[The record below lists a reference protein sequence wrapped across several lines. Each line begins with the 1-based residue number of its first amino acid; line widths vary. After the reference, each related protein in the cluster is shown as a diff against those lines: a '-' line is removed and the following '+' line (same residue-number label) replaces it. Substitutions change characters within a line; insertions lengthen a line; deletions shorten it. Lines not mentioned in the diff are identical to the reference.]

1 MILFSWQLPKVQNK
15 PKVYNQETD
24 DEDENAT
31 FAFEMKKGMKPH
43 IHARC
48 MEVIKER
55 IEIAREAVNNAQE
68 AANSEDKSSAGDKYE
83 TGRSMGQ
90 LDRDMF
96 AKQLAEAEKDY
107 AQFKSFNPEIILKEV
122 GRGAL
127 IELES
132 GIFYLVAGV
141 GSVQTD
147 FGKILA
153 ISMNS
158 PLATA
163 MSGKKKGDEIMVNG
177 KTMVIKAVE

>member
-31 FAFEMKKGMKPH
+31 FAFVMKKGIKPH

-55 IEIAREAVNNAQE
+55 IDNAQE

-107 AQFKSFNPEIILKEV
+107 AQFKSFNPEITLKEV

-158 PLATA
+158 PLAAA
-163 MSGKKKGDEIMVNG
+163 MSRKQKGDEILVNG